1 MTFEKYKTIMQ
12 KMMHDDYENFFKALV
27 SLEKNI
33 NDKEELDEIYRK
45 YMGNDSI
52 ILISEDI

>member
-1 MTFEKYKTIMQ
+1 MQ

-33 NDKEELDEIYRK
+33 NDKEELDQIYRK
-45 YMGNDSI
+45 YMENDSI
-52 ILISEDI
+52 VLISEDI